1 VKYLSARLV
10 ALLCVLSCASVAA
23 IGVWPARRDI
33 QTVDQNGDGRPDV
46 WRTYDS
52 RGQLTKIAVDSN
64 YDGSPD
70 IEEYYQQGVLVRRES
85 DRNFNGQTD
94 LVEDFDPQTHGHTR
108 SVVDVDYD
116 GTADILVLF
125 RDGRPVFS
133 KRAAALRRIAQQLG
147 TAQVVDHRGTAQL
160 VPLTDPFESETSIRG
175 TSITSTD
182 EGSIGLSTSGGLPHP
197 RFVALAEPSPSA
209 RLLARDV
216 SSYALAP
223 LRPRSSRAPPLS

>member
-1 VKYLSARLV
+1 
-10 ALLCVLSCASVAA
+10 
-23 IGVWPARRDI
+23 
-33 QTVDQNGDGRPDV
+33 VDQNGDGRPDM

-70 IEEYYQQGVLVRRES
+70 IEEYYQQGVLIRRES

-94 LVEDFDPQTHGHTR
+94 LVEDFDPQTHGQTR
-108 SVVDVDYD
+108 SVVDIDYD

-133 KRAAALRRIAQQLG
+133 KRAPAPRRGVPQIQS
-147 TAQVVDHRGTAQL
+147 VPVMDYRGTAQL
-160 VPLTDPFESETSIRG
+160 VPLVDPFESEAAIRG
-175 TSITSTD
+175 TSITSTE